1 MWRMLCDSI
10 ATASSTSNSTLS
22 ELLRAIIFFSPLPDV
37 IETQA
42 AAAADESNK
51 MEIDL
56 GAALL
61 SPDLTSR
68 LL

>member
-22 ELLRAIIFFSPLPDV
+22 ELLRAIIFFSSLPDV
-37 IETQA
+37 IETLA